1 MRQSAPQPAAA
12 VAEPPPASPPLPLP
26 LLPPPPPPV
35 RSLMIF
41 LMTSPLLGYGFPWG
55 FLGVGGSPPS
65 MAPTGTL
72 AGEKNRR
79 RLGVVYWFCVE

>member
-1 MRQSAPQPAAA
+1 
-12 VAEPPPASPPLPLP
+12 
-26 LLPPPPPPV
+26 
-35 RSLMIF
+35 MIF

-55 FLGVGGSPPS
+55 FLGVGRSPPS